1 MRRVDPNGAR
11 RGYEPRIR
19 AAFGAMT
26 MHDIGGHLRGSS
38 CNMRARSNVR
48 WAELPA
54 HGDTRE
60 PQGEIRSQPCQTG
73 FGVFAPGRRI
83 GHEPDP
89 VPARN
94 LPAREVEHMAKQ
106 PADRR
111 THHMQNP
118 ERSRTGPA
126 AFRAEFTCC

>member
-1 MRRVDPNGAR
+1 
-11 RGYEPRIR
+11 
-19 AAFGAMT
+19 MT

-48 WAELPA
+48 CAELPA
-54 HGDTRE
+54 HGDTRK

-73 FGVFAPGRRI
+73 FGLFAPGRRI
-83 GHEPDP
+83 GREPDP

-94 LPAREVEHMAKQ
+94 LPTREVEHMAKQ

-111 THHMQNP
+111 THYMQNP
-118 ERSRTGPA
+118 ERSRTGTA
-126 AFRAEFTCC
+126 AFHAQFTCC